1 MSESVEVFLSHSS
14 KDLMLAEAVVELLT
28 SSIDLLGV
36 VRCTS
41 AFGYSLDIGTGVAR
55 KLRKEIDECDV
66 FLTLISVNS
75 LSSQFCLFEMGAAWG
90 LKKKIKPI
98 LAPNFDT
105 SHLKPPLSDLNCLK
119 WTSQD
124 NWTSLIKDVAKLTSS
139 ERKKSRIVSTA
150 VMKFCARSFSS

>member
-98 LAPNFDT
+98 LAPNF
-105 SHLKPPLSDLNCLK
+105 SHVSRPDRAWAVCDGAALSCKLVPRPELCLLFL
-119 WTSQD
+119 WSAAPRRCGC
-124 NWTSLIKDVAKLTSS
+124 NAGLAPAA
-139 ERKKSRIVSTA
+139 TA
-150 VMKFCARSFSS
+150 AA